1 MTRLRV
7 LTSTGD
13 PLNGIRIV
21 APCTVPW
28 DGMRGD
34 HRVRFCGECRQNVYN
49 VAAMGRDEA
58 LALLLKKEGRLCLRL
73 SYRADGTVVTGDCWE
88 RLRQARRRGWL
99 AFAATM
105 AVVLCVQIAAQ
116 IVGLAALARLTR
128 STGMGGVR
136 PPTPTAVGEAP
147 APEAGQIALPPPP
160 EPLVPP
166 ATASH
171 PKHPHRTMGRVRVST
186 VGGVF

>member
-73 SYRADGTVVTGDCWE
+73 TYRADGTVVTGDCWE
-88 RLRQARRRGWL
+88 RLRQARRRGWV

-105 AVVLCVQIAAQ
+105 LVVLCVEIAAQ
-116 IVGLAALARLTR
+116 VVGLAALARLTR
-128 STGMGGVR
+128 RDVMGS
-136 PPTPTAVGEAP
+136 
-147 APEAGQIALPPPP
+147 ALPPSAAAPVAPIPEMGAPEVAPPPPPPVSPP
-160 EPLVPP
+160 E
-166 ATASH
+166 ASRPRH
-171 PKHPHRTMGRVRVST
+171 PRKLIGRMRPGVS
-186 VGGVF
+186 VGGI

>member
-34 HRVRFCGECRQNVYN
+34 HRVRFCGQCRQNVYN
-49 VAAMGRDEA
+49 VAAMSRDEA
-58 LALLLKKEGRLCLRL
+58 VALLLQKEGRLCLRL
-73 SYRADGTVVTGDCWE
+73 TYRADGTVVTGDCWE

-105 AVVLCVQIAAQ
+105 VVVFALQIAAQ

-128 STGMGGVR
+128 PTMMGGLRPPSPPVAAPAAPVHVPAPPAPRVR
-136 PPTPTAVGEAP
+136 PRP
-147 APEAGQIALPPPP
+147 
-160 EPLVPP
+160 
-166 ATASH
+166 
-171 PKHPHRTMGRVRVST
+171 TMGEVVQM
-186 VGGVF
+186 GLPD